1 MKVDQQLK
9 PIETQA
15 KIAAKPLRKLA
26 DDYMIEGEIG
36 EVTVDTDAHFKMV
49 AEDLLNL
56 KKIKSTIEEKRDE
69 LLAPAKKTVAAI
81 RAMFNEPL
89 KLISELEAEQKRGL
103 SSYIEFVQQRAQ
115 GMLEKA
121 VAKQDISAIEEAQAC
136 THPAVTGVQVRT
148 SEKVFVVDE
157 SLIPREYLIPN
168 MKAIKAAKGVEI
180 PGVER
185 MPSVTLAVSKK

>member
-9 PIETQA
+9 PIEKQV
-15 KIAAKPLRKLA
+15 KLAAKPLHKLA
-26 DDYMIEGEIG
+26 DDYMIDG
-36 EVTVDTDAHFKMV
+36 EVGEVIVNTDSHYTMV
-49 AEDLLNL
+49 AADLLDL
-56 KKIKSTIEEKRDE
+56 KKIQSAIEGKRDE

-81 RAMFNEPL
+81 REMFNEPL
-89 KLISELEAEQKRGL
+89 KLISELEVEQKSGL

-115 GMLEKA
+115 SMLNEA
-121 VAKQDISAIEEAQAC
+121 VVKQDINAIEEAQLC
-136 THPAVTGVQVRT
+136 THPAVAGVQVRT

-180 PGVER
+180 AGVQR
-185 MPSVTLAVSKK
+185 RSSVTLAVAKK